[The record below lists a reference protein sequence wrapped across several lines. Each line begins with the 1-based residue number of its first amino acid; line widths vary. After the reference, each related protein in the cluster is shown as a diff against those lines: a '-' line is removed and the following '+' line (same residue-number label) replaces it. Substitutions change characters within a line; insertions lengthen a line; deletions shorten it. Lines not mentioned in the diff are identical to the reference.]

1 MTKRNS
7 ILSENKKLVAQAL
20 RHEVKINLYSYF
32 MPKIDSIS
40 KIIIKINMSKS
51 IETSKIKAAHPQFD
65 VATFITD
72 RFSPRAFSEKNISNE
87 AINTLFEAASWA
99 ASANNEQPWEFYYAH
114 KGTEGFQKIW
124 ESLMGG
130 NQPWAKD
137 AAALVVTVARTSFES
152 NGSANGSALHDLGM
166 ANATLLLQARTLDI
180 FGHPMGGFDRVK
192 ATEILNLDENRV
204 PVCVIALGYLGDAEQ
219 LIEPFKTRELSPRSR
234 KTVDQFVKKI

>member
-1 MTKRNS
+1 MLET
-7 ILSENKKLVAQAL
+7 
-20 RHEVKINLYSYF
+20 
-32 MPKIDSIS
+32 
-40 KIIIKINMSKS
+40 
-51 IETSKIKAAHPQFD
+51 IETTKIKAAQTQFD
-65 VATFITD
+65 VAPFITD
-72 RFSPRAFSEKNISNE
+72 RFSPRAISEKSISNE
-87 AINTLFEAASWA
+87 AMNTIFEAASWS

-137 AAALVVTVARTSFES
+137 AAALVITVARKTFAA
-152 NGSANGSALHDLGM
+152 NGTANGSALHDLGM
-166 ANATLLLQARTLDI
+166 ANATLLLQARALDI
-180 FGHPMGGFDRVK
+180 FGHPMGGFDREK

-234 KTVDQFVKKI
+234 KTVDQFVKEI